1 MSLSGLWYV
10 IYDKISFQIERM
22 KTNQVLFQVLLKIYK
37 EKVLSVLKNLSLFEK
52 LALGYVSIFTL
63 IGFVW
68 SYIDHDAF
76 KSYFVIEDGFTEWS
90 TVVFLLI
97 GLFVCVQRVWLLKG
111 QRPFLFLFMTSLL
124 ALFFFFGA
132 GEEISWGQ
140 RLFGVESSEFFAQ
153 HNAQGET
160 NLHNLVVGD
169 TKLNKLIFGR
179 GIGILLFLYLAVLI
193 PLYRTKEG
201 VKRFVDKF
209 AIPIAQNYQ
218 IVAYVVLL
226 LLVQVIMASSKKGEM
241 LEFAGSVIFLL
252 NVAFPY
258 NKSNFEAKSTD

>member
-1 MSLSGLWYV
+1 M
-10 IYDKISFQIERM
+10 
-22 KTNQVLFQVLLKIYK
+22 
-37 EKVLSVLKNLSLFEK
+37 LKNLSLFEK
-52 LALGYVSIFTL
+52 MALVYVTVFTL
-63 IGFVW
+63 IGFAW
-68 SYIDHDAF
+68 SYIDHSSF
-76 KSYFVIEDGFTEWS
+76 KVYFVVEDGFTEWS

-140 RLFGVESSEFFAQ
+140 RLFNIESSEFFTQ
-153 HNAQGET
+153 NNAQGET
-160 NLHNLVVGD
+160 NLHNLVVND

-193 PLYRTKEG
+193 PLYKRREG
-201 VKRFVDKF
+201 VQRLVDKF

-218 IVAYVVLL
+218 IAAYIILL
-226 LLVQVIMASSKKGEM
+226 LLVQVLMASSKKGEM
-241 LEFAGSVIFLL
+241 LEFAGSIIFLL
-252 NVAFPY
+252 NITFPY
-258 NKSNFEAKSTD
+258 NKSIFKPGKIS